1 MPCGN
6 ICHFKTEQVFP
17 QAIDSEKCSEIKK
30 KKKNRFLLSS
40 RTKRWLTFSMVQLNK
55 GTDIQRAEQ
64 HIEESWACLC

>member
-30 KKKNRFLLSS
+30 KKKKSFPS
-40 RTKRWLTFSMVQLNK
+40 QLKNE
-55 GTDIQRAEQ
+55 TLADIQHGAVKQ
-64 HIEESWACLC
+64 GD